1 MFLNPVLR
9 RKLLQKQKLNNHI
22 NDNPL
27 IPKHQEE
34 RFTLQSD
41 YEYNE
46 EYKKIVILDK
56 VQIQDRLSSSDEESD
71 NESVNEEIIEIPEQI
86 KDDIQDDIKEITI
99 DLESLQPQETDDTIV
114 DEIDDGEDKGTSEDK
129 DKEISNHEEKDKEIS
144 NHEEQEEGGGDK
156 NLKNIVV
163 YTFF

>member
-34 RFTLQSD
+34 RFTLQSN

-56 VQIQDRLSSSDEESD
+56 IQIQDRLSSSDEESD
-71 NESVNEEIIEIPEQI
+71 NESVNEEIIEIPEKI
-86 KDDIQDDIKEITI
+86 KDEIQDDIKEITV

-114 DEIDDGEDKGTSEDK
+114 DEIDDGEDKDTSNEKGISNDEDK
-129 DKEISNHEEKDKEIS
+129 DISND
-144 NHEEQEEGGGDK
+144 EEQEEGGGDK

-163 YTFF
+163 HTFF

>member
-56 VQIQDRLSSSDEESD
+56 IQIQDRLSSSDEESD
-71 NESVNEEIIEIPEQI
+71 NESVNEEIIEIPEKI
-86 KDDIQDDIKEITI
+86 KDEIQDDIKEITV

-114 DEIDDGEDKGTSEDK
+114 DEIDDGEDKDLSNDK
-129 DKEISNHEEKDKEIS
+129 EISIVEDKEISND
-144 NHEEQEEGGGDK
+144 EEQEGGGDK

-163 YTFF
+163 HTFF